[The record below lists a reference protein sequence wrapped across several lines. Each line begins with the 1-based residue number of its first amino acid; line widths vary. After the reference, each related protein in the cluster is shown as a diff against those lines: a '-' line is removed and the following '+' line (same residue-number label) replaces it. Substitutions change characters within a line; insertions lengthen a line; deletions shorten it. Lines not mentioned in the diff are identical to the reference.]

1 MKKLSLPTFST
12 LLLLQLFLARTTI
25 ARPTNLQE
33 QNVNYYKSFFK
44 GTYVG
49 FQTLLSLTGYYE
61 SKEVKE
67 SLSSGQLVIDEE
79 TEENQTFIKV
89 VGLGLGRTGTTSLV
103 IALEILG
110 FTPVHDDEQ
119 TEITDLYQALEKEQI
134 SMDEFHEIL
143 GLRGYNATFKTASYE
158 WVAEHPEVKAI
169 LTVRDSPDQY
179 VNSWLQAASFVDIME
194 CIPFR
199 WMPTVHVLKESFDAE
214 FKLEPTGYELEDED
228 DYLDPETLKEAYEE
242 YIEEVTDA
250 IPSER
255 LLVFNVKQ
263 GWTPLCKF
271 LDIDEKKC
279 PKENFPHVH
288 TRAKL
293 EGEMFFL
300 KMITYVWPL
309 AFILPMMAVR
319 MLVNKCSY

>member
-1 MKKLSLPTFST
+1 MKNLSLSPFSI
-12 LLLLQLFLARTTI
+12 LLVQLFARTTC
-25 ARPTNLQE
+25 ARPTLLQE
-33 QNVNYYKSFFK
+33 QNVNYYRSFLR

-49 FQTLLSLTGYYE
+49 FHTLLSLTGYYE
-61 SKEVKE
+61 SEEVKE
-67 SLSSGQLVIDEE
+67 SLSSGELVIDEE
-79 TEENQTFIKV
+79 TEENQTSMQI

-110 FTPVHDDEQ
+110 YTPVHDDEQ
-119 TEITDLYQALEKEQI
+119 TEITDLYQALEKKHI
-134 SMDEFHEIL
+134 SIDKFHEIL
-143 GLRGYNATFKTASYE
+143 GLRGYNATFKTAYYE
-158 WVAEHPEVKAI
+158 WVAEHSEVKAI

-199 WMPTVHVLKESFDAE
+199 LMPTVHVLKESFDAE

-228 DYLDPETLKEAYEE
+228 DYLDPETLKEVYEE

-263 GWTPLCKF
+263 GWEPLCEF
-271 LDIDEKKC
+271 LDIDEEKC
-279 PKENFPHVH
+279 PKGNFPHVH

-293 EGEMFFL
+293 QGEMFFL
-300 KMITYVWPL
+300 KLITYIWPL
-309 AFILPMMAVR
+309 SFILPMMAVR
-319 MLVNKCSY
+319 MLVNKFSY